1 MNDVFTYMVAGKAGE
16 GVRKAG
22 QVAAHI
28 FADMGR
34 AVFQMD
40 DYPSLIKGGHN
51 FSVVST
57 AEELTSHY
65 MKADLVV
72 VHDARSCSLH
82 KDHVKKGGIM
92 VVNSDEVKEGTGTG
106 IPMSTE
112 AKKYPDPDLI
122 LGVGSAAVLGAA
134 LGLTRERMVQLIKKE
149 YPKDTENNISY
160 ATTIYELAYP
170 SVGGAFHL
178 APGDKKR
185 AILTGNEAAAL
196 GAVAAGLDIYI
207 AYPMTPVSAVLH
219 FLAANDRRLGITVIH
234 PENELAVVN
243 MAVGAA
249 FAGAKTMVGSSGGG
263 MALMEEAYSLAG
275 MTETPVLFLLGS
287 RSGPSTGVP
296 TYTEQ
301 ADLRF
306 ALNQGHGDFP
316 RIVASPGSMEEAF
329 YLAAEMLFLVWR
341 FQTPGT
347 LLMDRHLCE
356 SSKTVEIHPEKPQWA
371 QPLLYTG
378 SEYKRYKDTENGI
391 SPLLFPP
398 SGELIKWNSY
408 EHDEMGITTD
418 SPENITKMHDKRKRK
433 LSTLKEYMR
442 TVKTVNIYGKSD
454 PLIFTYGST
463 TMSVLEAVRAG
474 NIKVTVVQPVYLE
487 PFPAWEME
495 QYKGRPSVTVECSTG
510 QFRDFLKDKGFESS
524 GIQKYDGRPFDPEEL
539 ALKIEEVIS
548 RI

>member
-1 MNDVFTYMVAGKAGE
+1 MNDMNNVFTYTVAGKAGE

-57 AEELTSHY
+57 AEEITSHY

-72 VHDARSCSLH
+72 VHDARSYSLH
-82 KDHVKKGGIM
+82 KEHMKKGGIM
-92 VVNSDEVKEGTGTG
+92 VVNSDEVKGGTGTG

-122 LGVGSAAVLGAA
+122 LGVGSAAVLAAA
-134 LGLTRERMVQLIKKE
+134 LGLTRERMVQVIKRE

-170 SVGGAFHL
+170 SVGSAFHL

-249 FAGAKTMVGSSGGG
+249 FAGARTMVGSSGGG
-263 MALMEEAYSLAG
+263 W
-275 MTETPVLFLLGS
+275 P
-287 RSGPSTGVP
+287 
-296 TYTEQ
+296 
-301 ADLRF
+301 
-306 ALNQGHGDFP
+306 
-316 RIVASPGSMEEAF
+316 
-329 YLAAEMLFLVWR
+329 
-341 FQTPGT
+341 
-347 LLMDRHLCE
+347 
-356 SSKTVEIHPEKPQWA
+356 
-371 QPLLYTG
+371 
-378 SEYKRYKDTENGI
+378 
-391 SPLLFPP
+391 
-398 SGELIKWNSY
+398 
-408 EHDEMGITTD
+408 
-418 SPENITKMHDKRKRK
+418 
-433 LSTLKEYMR
+433 
-442 TVKTVNIYGKSD
+442 
-454 PLIFTYGST
+454 
-463 TMSVLEAVRAG
+463 
-474 NIKVTVVQPVYLE
+474 
-487 PFPAWEME
+487 
-495 QYKGRPSVTVECSTG
+495 
-510 QFRDFLKDKGFESS
+510 
-524 GIQKYDGRPFDPEEL
+524 
-539 ALKIEEVIS
+539 
-548 RI
+548 